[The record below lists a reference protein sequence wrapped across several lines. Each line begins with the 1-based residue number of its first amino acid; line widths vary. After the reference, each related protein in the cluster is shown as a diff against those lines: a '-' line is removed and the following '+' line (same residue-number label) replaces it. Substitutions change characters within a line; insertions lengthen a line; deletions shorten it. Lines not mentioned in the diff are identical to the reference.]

1 MADNKK
7 IYSIQINGIDQSI
20 KQVDALSD
28 ALQFLDKKI
37 KELESRSVSITSS
50 NSGGGGNRTAE
61 LNTEDKLL
69 KQIQNTEQQIRDARR
84 EDYQSLLAQK
94 DILKDITDE
103 AKQRAA
109 AERLLVGNY
118 GNTMNGLKQ
127 ELSDIK
133 TVMQSTDLGSV
144 KFDELNKR
152 AGELTNKL
160 KELDQ
165 SYGQLGRN
173 AGNNK
178 SAFDGIDKISVNIGG
193 VVKEFDN
200 LKQAAKSIRDAMGAL
215 EYNGNNDTEMYK
227 QLEVELNKV
236 TKAQLRLNSA
246 MNDAKSSSQAMDDL
260 MDTLQSFGAMGQVT
274 QGFSA
279 LFGIDND
286 EIERSI
292 QKLVALQNVMQGIE
306 KIRQQMNT
314 KEGIGKIFAKGFD
327 QIDAMDFKLKR
338 AIVSINGTGTAAKA
352 AAIGVNVL
360 TTATKALAS
369 IGIVAIISA
378 AAYAIEKLVSWINDW
393 AKGNAELVSSEKIL
407 KVAIDDVNSS
417 LDKNIKLAQAKYDAG
432 RITYQEKLLEEEK
445 AYADALKA
453 SNAELKK
460 RIELDSKNPD
470 TKNNTFTQYA
480 SGKKNNAD
488 IYNDKGVTTF
498 GGFTEAIKTDDE
510 LIRRYEALSEAVNKN
525 TGLVYKN
532 SKGYEIAHLSYEDCK
547 DELNHLDQ
555 MLSGRMVN
563 AMQQFDISTEE
574 GRKGLE
580 KFATQILNSN
590 NKIYKSLFLRLPE
603 IVQENSSGLK
613 AGLSNWLTIIQ
624 QFVQNA
630 NGEMNKLDAEK
641 WANSIIE
648 SADKTGKKMF
658 QRQREQADAMLK
670 NGLISKETHDKV
682 IEAINK
688 NEKDRMKAFL
698 DGEKRTADER
708 RKKIE
713 DAEANL
719 AKARVDAM
727 KEGLTKTLAQLE
739 LERNKRIAEA
749 KKSVK
754 FSQEQIEL
762 INKQYQDKVF
772 EAKVQYHNNLI
783 NEEKEYAEKVKNLN
797 DEMYQKEVEISR
809 KRNELRLEN
818 NIDKMTKAPIG
829 SFYLSDGK
837 YPKLSSIYEKGL
849 RKLTYDYNLELPP
862 KLLRQYK
869 DLADE
874 LKRLKSDINFLDT
887 STEEGAKEFEKY
899 SKKINDLTNKLKEL
913 EEKYL
918 DIDKSAEKVVSTTF
932 LGGIV
937 ERTNAIQDYYK
948 TVLLYAKDAADK
960 ELIIEKEKLD
970 TEYGILKENE
980 DKRHE
985 LMISRYYGDKGLSQD
1000 DKNNYKTPRTAE
1012 KKYLEEYDK
1021 GSLIGKS
1028 TDQIGLY
1035 FSEYRILMDK
1045 WIDNIKKGV
1054 QEGKYT
1060 WEGYNEFMNQ
1070 EAIKG
1075 YLQAKT
1081 EYDNFLIVYNKM
1093 SDKQKAKK
1101 EGDLKKL
1108 TTNLNNAYVDYLD
1121 KVREEQDN
1129 HNNQMKVMENKYNL
1143 DIEQAEKE
1151 HQDKTRQA
1159 MVDFNSQMI
1168 SEYERAMSSIS
1179 NKVDKAETRNAL
1191 GIINYG
1197 ATKKSLKDLQDSI
1210 ELTLNR
1216 IMTEKEALV
1225 DYLAKGNISFGDFS
1239 ALMDQLNTLEVQ
1251 AQDTA
1256 KNVSTKLKDLTGEWW
1271 GSIDQW
1277 VQQVGQT
1284 MNTILSSLSEMQS
1297 NKYDKMIDQQEKYI
1311 DEYQKMLDKQKEITQ
1326 EHASAVDSIE
1336 DELSTARGDR
1346 RQHLID
1352 QLNAEMAAQRA
1363 SLAQQKKIEKE
1374 KEKAEHKKADL
1385 EYAQA
1390 VARKRMQESQALINA
1405 AMAVSMAAVNS
1416 WPIPAIPMMALASAA
1431 GAAQYAAV
1439 KSQYIPKP
1447 SYGSGGVIQGKSHKE
1462 GGVPVLGGRAEVEG
1476 GEYITNKVTTAKNVD
1491 LLEYINSKKK
1501 RINLDD
1507 LIEFYGGSSPVK
1519 KNIQTVRTK
1528 FADGGIIPTLRNDI
1542 NLSDR
1547 MLTAFED
1554 YSNRPV
1560 QVAVVDIIDR
1570 TQAVNNVRVMAGLDA

>member
-50 NSGGGGNRTAE
+50 NNGGGGNRTAE

-69 KQIQNTEQQIRDARR
+69 KQIQSTEQQIRDARR

-94 DILKDITDE
+94 DLLKDITNE

-109 AERLLVGNY
+109 SERLLVGNY

-133 TVMQSTDLGSV
+133 TVMQATDLGSG

-152 AGELTNKL
+152 ASELTNKI

-165 SYGQLGRN
+165 SYGQFGRN

-178 SAFDGIDKISVNIGG
+178 SAFDGFDKISVNIGG

-200 LKQAAKSIRDAMGAL
+200 LKQAAKAIRDAMGAL

-246 MNDAKSSSQAMDDL
+246 MNDAKSSSKAMDDL

-314 KEGIGKIFAKGFD
+314 QEGIGGMFAKGFD
-327 QIDAMDFKLKR
+327 QIDAMNFKLKR

-369 IGIVAIISA
+369 IGIVAVISA

-417 LDKNIKLAQAKYDAG
+417 LDKNIKLAEAKYNAG
-432 RITYQEKLLEEEK
+432 RITYQEKLIEEEK
-445 AYADALKA
+445 AYADALKS

-532 SKGYEIAHLSYEDCK
+532 AKGYEIAHLSLEDSK
-547 DELNHLDQ
+547 DELNHLEQ
-555 MLSGRMVN
+555 MLAGRMVN
-563 AMQQFDISTEE
+563 AMQQFDLSTKE
-574 GRKGLE
+574 GREGLA
-580 KFATQILNSN
+580 KFVAQILNSN
-590 NKIYKSLFLRLPE
+590 NKIYKSLFFRLPE
-603 IVQENSSGLK
+603 IIQENSSGLK
-613 AGLSNWLTIIQ
+613 AGLSNWITIIQ

-630 NGEMNKLDAEK
+630 DNEMNKLDAEK

-670 NGLISKETHDKV
+670 NGLITKKKHDEV
-682 IEAINK
+682 IAAINK
-688 NEKDRMKAFL
+688 NEKDKMKAFL

-772 EAKVQYHNNLI
+772 EAKVQYHANLI

-818 NIDKMTKAPIG
+818 RIDNMTKAPKG
-829 SFYLSDGK
+829 SLSDGSELD
-837 YPKLSSIYEKGL
+837 LSSIYRKGL

-862 KLLRQYK
+862 KILRQYK

-874 LKRLKSDINFLDT
+874 LEYVKFEMDGLDT
-887 STEEGAKEFEKY
+887 TTEEGAREFEKY
-899 SKKINDLTNKLKEL
+899 SKKIDDLTNKLKEYG
-913 EEKYL
+913 EKYQ
-918 DIDKSAEKVVSTTF
+918 DIDKAAEKIVSTT
-932 LGGIV
+932 LSGAIV
-937 ERTNAIQDYYK
+937 ERTTSIRDYYRE
-948 TVLLYAKDAADK
+948 VLLYTEDAANK
-960 ELIIEKEKLD
+960 ELRIEKDKLD
-970 TEYGILKENE
+970 TEYDLLKENE
-980 DKRHE
+980 NKRHE
-985 LMISRYYGDKGLSQD
+985 LMISRYYDDKGLSQD

-1012 KKYLEEYDK
+1012 KKYLEDYDK
-1021 GSLIGKS
+1021 LI
-1028 TDQIGLY
+1028 TMNIDQKGTY

-1054 QEGKYT
+1054 QESKYT

-1093 SDKQKAKK
+1093 SAKDKAKK

-1143 DIEQAEKE
+1143 DIEQSEKE
-1151 HQDKTRQA
+1151 RQDKTMQA
-1159 MVDFNSQMI
+1159 TVDYHSHMI
-1168 SEYERAMSSIS
+1168 SEYERAMSAIS
-1179 NKVDKAETRNAL
+1179 NKVDKAETKNAL

-1197 ATKKSLKDLQDSI
+1197 ATKKALNDLQYSI

-1216 IMTEKEALV
+1216 IATDKMNLV
-1225 DYLAKGNISFGDFS
+1225 RKLSEGKISFGDFS

-1251 AQDTA
+1251 AQDAA

-1277 VQQVGQT
+1277 IQQVGQT
-1284 MNTILSSLSEMQS
+1284 MNTILSSLSEIQS
-1297 NKYDKMIDQQEKYI
+1297 NQYDKMIDQQEKYI
-1311 DEYQKMLDKQKEITQ
+1311 EEYQKMLDKQKEITQ

-1390 VARKRMQESQALINA
+1390 VARKKMQESQALINA
-1405 AMAVSMAAVNS
+1405 AMAVSMAAVNN
-1416 WPIPAIPMMALASAA
+1416 WPIPAIPMMSLAAAA

-1476 GEYITNKVTTAKNVD
+1476 GEFITNKVTTSKNVD

-1507 LIEFYGGSSPVK
+1507 LIEFYGVGSPVK

-1528 FADGGIIPTLRNDI
+1528 FADGGVVPTLRNDI

-1570 TQAVNNVRVMAGLDA
+1570 TQAVNDVRVMAGLDA